1 MRIGESAS
9 LARGTKRPA
18 APTRSPSEP
27 RSDCTDVPEVPACK
41 RSSRVRTP
49 AAKVLSMILPEPS
62 TAHDPAKA
70 DASALVDAATAVATD
85 DINLTST
92 GSISQFLKGLE
103 QLDDGDEDSP
113 AAMRRIT
120 SYTTQHNACAD
131 AGSVDGSSSDT
142 DSGSFSNDN
151 SSSMLVSP
159 PPTHALV
166 VGGGM
171 GSTIT
176 AGDAIAAD
184 RSSSSS
190 SSSSGSGGGSS
201 SSNSSGSGGG
211 GGSDGLSR
219 TASLDA
225 CFDDGRGVA
234 CKDEAV
240 ANRKDWA
247 AWEDEA
253 IRTGVHTIG
262 TRWRQIAAD
271 LPGRSDD
278 AVRNRWARLQHS
290 LSGAKLPALPR
301 VKRVEGVEQRQ
312 SWTEE
317 EDEIISSSVRDFGH
331 RWNRIAERLP
341 RRTEHAIRNRWHRIQ
356 MREYEEKQGG
366 AHHGAMP
373 PSAQG
378 LAMLAEMQAPPT
390 TTPPTTAP
398 PRAKPAD
405 ATPTTAPH
413 LAPSLTSA
421 SAASSVSVAAAL
433 VAAAAAS
440 VTEAA
445 AAAPLAPLPGRVTKP
460 APAADVL
467 GAVRCDSLDVDG
479 VTTAFCLG
487 ICEGRYLGLPG
498 GFDVDDMLVCV

>member
-1 MRIGESAS
+1 
-9 LARGTKRPA
+9 
-18 APTRSPSEP
+18 
-27 RSDCTDVPEVPACK
+27 
-41 RSSRVRTP
+41 VRTP

-166 VGGGM
+166 VGGGL
-171 GSTIT
+171 GSAIT
-176 AGDAIAAD
+176 AGDAITAGNAIAAD

-201 SSNSSGSGGG
+201 SSNSSGGGGG

-290 LSGAKLPALPR
+290 LSGAKLPVLPR

-366 AHHGAMP
+366 AMP
-373 PSAQG
+373 PSAHG
-378 LAMLAEMQAPPT
+378 LAVLAEMQAPPT
-390 TTPPTTAP
+390 TAPPTTAP
-398 PRAKPAD
+398 PHAKPAD

>member
-1 MRIGESAS
+1 MRIGKSAS

-27 RSDCTDVPEVPACK
+27 RSDYTDVPEVPACK

-166 VGGGM
+166 VG
-171 GSTIT
+171 
-176 AGDAIAAD
+176 
-184 RSSSSS
+184 
-190 SSSSGSGGGSS
+190 
-201 SSNSSGSGGG
+201 
-211 GGSDGLSR
+211 DGLSR

-421 SAASSVSVAAAL
+421 SAASS
-433 VAAAAAS
+433 
-440 VTEAA
+440 
-445 AAAPLAPLPGRVTKP
+445 
-460 APAADVL
+460 
-467 GAVRCDSLDVDG
+467 SL
-479 VTTAFCLG
+479 
-487 ICEGRYLGLPG
+487 
-498 GFDVDDMLVCV
+498 M